1 VEKKAVPPFLAGQAL
16 DKVVRKL
23 FDVSW
28 NEARARI
35 ERGKIAIDGA
45 VTTDPRTAVAEG
57 AALVYTENAR
67 RPRPETDLP
76 AGSIVHVDPHVIVV
90 RKPPNVSTVPFDE
103 HETGTLDARIRAYL
117 ERDARAHGARPKTGT
132 KEERAGRPSLGVVHR
147 IDKETSGLV
156 VFTRTW
162 LAKQSLSM
170 QFRKHT
176 VKRRYLAI
184 VHGHPRAGTIRSH
197 LVADRGDGLRGSLEA
212 RGLRGKEQA
221 QLAITHVE
229 VEEKLEGAALVS
241 CRLETGRT
249 HQIRIHLAESGHPL
263 VGERVYIRDYKGER
277 IEAPRLMLHA
287 TELGFIHPAS
297 EREML
302 FTDEMPE
309 DMKAVQER
317 LRATG
322 I

>member
-1 VEKKAVPPFLAGQAL
+1 VEKIPDALSGDAL
-16 DKVVRKL
+16 DKVVRTL
-23 FDVSW
+23 LGVSW
-28 NEARARI
+28 NEARTYI
-35 ERGKIAIDGA
+35 ERGKISVDG
-45 VTTDPRTAVAEG
+45 VVVTDPRRKVTG
-57 AALVYTENAR
+57 GSALEYTENAR
-67 RPRPETDLP
+67 RPRPDTDLP
-76 AGSIVHVDPHVIVV
+76 KGAIVHVDAHVVVV
-90 RKPPNVSTVPFDE
+90 RKPPNISTVPYDE
-103 HETGTLDARIRAYL
+103 SETGTLDARVRAYL
-117 ERDARAHGARPKTGT
+117 AKTGT
-132 KEERAGRPSLGVVHR
+132 KEERSGRPSLGIVHR

-221 QLAITHVE
+221 QLAISHIAL
-229 VEEKLEGAALVS
+229 EEKLPGAALVS

-249 HQIRIHLAESGHPL
+249 HQIRVHLSESGHPL
-263 VGERVYIRDYKGER
+263 VGERVYIRDYKGEK

-287 TELGFIHPAS
+287 TELGFVHPAT
-297 EREML
+297 EREMM
-302 FTDEMPE
+302 FEDPMPKDMTDVL
-309 DMKAVQER
+309 AR
-317 LRATG
+317 LRRAAEKDE
-322 I
+322 

>member
-1 VEKKAVPPFLAGQAL
+1 VEKIPESLGGEAL
-16 DKVVRKL
+16 DKVVRTL
-23 FDVSW
+23 LGVSW
-28 NEARARI
+28 NEARAYI
-35 ERGKIAIDGA
+35 ERGKISVDG
-45 VTTDPRTAVAEG
+45 VVVTDPRRKVAAGGAVQ
-57 AALVYTENAR
+57 YTQNAR
-67 RPRPETDLP
+67 RPRPDTDLP
-76 AGSIVHVDPHVIVV
+76 KGAIAYVDAHVIVV

-103 HETGTLDARIRAYL
+103 NETGTLDARVRAYL
-117 ERDARAHGARPKTGT
+117 AKTGT
-132 KEERAGRPSLGVVHR
+132 KDERSGRPSLGVVHR

-184 VHGHPRAGTIRSH
+184 VHGRARAGTIRSH

-221 QLAITHVE
+221 QLAITHIAI
-229 VEEKLEGAALVS
+229 EEQLPGATLVS

-249 HQIRIHLAESGHPL
+249 HQIRVHLSESGHPL

-277 IEAPRLMLHA
+277 IEAPRMMLHA
-287 TELGFIHPAS
+287 TELGFVHPAS
-297 EREML
+297 EKEMM
-302 FTDEMPE
+302 FEEPMPE
-309 DMKAVQER
+309 DMKKVLER
-317 LRATG
+317 IRKS
-322 I
+322 